1 MINLKQFFCEHVWE
15 SKDIREIRI
24 QKEETGFSGLLSSS
38 FPAYRTWKYFAEY
51 QECLKCKKQ
60 RIVEIKEVVG

>member
-24 QKEETGFSGLLSSS
+24 EKEATGFSGLLS
-38 FPAYRTWKYFAEY
+38 FPAYWTWKYFADY
-51 QECLKCKKQ
+51 QECLKCGKH
-60 RIVEIKEVVG
+60 RIVEKREIMK

>member
-24 QKEETGFSGLLSSS
+24 EKEKTGFSGLSSYL
-38 FPAYRTWKYFAEY
+38 PAYQTWKYFADY
-51 QECLKCKKQ
+51 QECLKCGKH
-60 RIVEIKEVVG
+60 RIVEKREIVK